1 MSDKNIRDL
10 TAIIASGLSVR
21 DAAPK
26 PTANKRSPL
35 KRAEHRFMPPRKRLP
50 EINSYGFI
58 QPQNSQSKLPNVLI
72 NIYIGVFLLIFSLG
86 LAACAS
92 ADPLTRIVPSATGD
106 PQPLSTASL
115 ASTATSAPFLIPSSP
130 SASPSPTG
138 TATPIP
144 QVMLEAVGDIMLGR
158 TVGQQVLA
166 KGPQV
171 VFAGVQSALD
181 SADVLVGNLECAI
194 TDRNLPVQKSFD
206 LKAPPQTAQA
216 LSLAGFDVLN
226 QANNHAMDFGSAGL
240 TDTQNTLK
248 QYGIATV
255 GAGADASAA
264 HAPVIITRNG
274 LRMAF
279 LGYVDVPP
287 EKSGFDP
294 RSWTATATSPGVAWG
309 DPEQIRADVQA
320 AKLQADVVIV
330 LLHSGIEITD
340 VINNISPNQRLDAQ
354 TAIDAGA
361 ALVIGAHPHVLQQ
374 IEMYHGGLIAYSL
387 GNFVFDQYAGIAN
400 ASIILRV
407 VLNKSGVQSYDYVPV
422 LINNG
427 LPQIVTPKNV
437 PAIGTLIAPPKN

>member
-1 MSDKNIRDL
+1 MSDKNIRGL
-10 TAIIASGLSVR
+10 TAIIARGQSLR

-26 PTANKRSPL
+26 PPANKRSPL
-35 KRAEHRFMPPRKRLP
+35 KRAEHRFMAHRKRLH
-50 EINSYGFI
+50 EIGSYGFI
-58 QPQNSQSKLPNVLI
+58 QWQNSRSKLPNVLI
-72 NIYIGVFLLIFSLG
+72 NIYFGVSLIIISLG
-86 LAACAS
+86 LAACAG
-92 ADPLTRIVPSATGD
+92 ADPLTRIVPGATGNA
-106 PQPLSTASL
+106 QPLSTASL
-115 ASTATSAPFLIPSSP
+115 AFTVTSSP
-130 SASPSPTG
+130 SPLPPTPLSSATPIG

-144 QVMLEAVGDIMLGR
+144 QVTLEAVGDIMLGR

-194 TDRNLPVQKSFD
+194 TNQNLPVQKSFD

-216 LSLAGFDVLN
+216 LALAGFDVLN
-226 QANNHAMDFGSAGL
+226 QANNHAMDFGPAGL
-240 TDTQNTLK
+240 ADTQNTLK

-255 GAGADASAA
+255 GAGADASSA

-340 VINNISPNQRLDAQ
+340 VINNISANQRLDAE

-407 VLNKSGVQSYDYVPV
+407 VLNKSGVQSYNYVPV
-422 LINNG
+422 LIDNG
-427 LPQIVTPKNV
+427 LPQIVTPKDV
-437 PAIGTLIAPPKN
+437 PAIGTLVAPPKN